1 MAQFDVHHNP
11 TLQRDTIPF
20 VVLVQSG
27 KYESYRGRVVVPL
40 VRRSA
45 LPANSTTV
53 GSRLNPVVNVQG
65 LELVMHPLDMGS
77 LTLDQLGSCV
87 GSLARKIR
95 AVQGMRRRVVPSDR
109 FDASN

>member
-11 TLQRDTIPF
+11 GLAARHHALCGAGAKWQIRILPGPSGGAPGAAQRAA
-20 VVLVQSG
+20 G
-27 KYESYRGRVVVPL
+27 E
-40 VRRSA
+40 
-45 LPANSTTV
+45 LPTV
-53 GSRLNPVVNVQG
+53 GSRLNPVVSVQG
-65 LELVMHPLDMGS
+65 LELVLHPLDMGS
-77 LTLDQLGSCV
+77 VAVDQLGSCV

>member
-1 MAQFDVHHNP
+1 MAQFDVHRNQG
-11 TLQRDTIPF
+11 LQRDTMPF

-53 GSRLNPVVNVQG
+53 GSRLNPVLSVQG
-65 LELVMHPLDMGS
+65 LELVLHPLDMGS
-77 LTLDQLGSCV
+77 VALDQLGECV
-87 GSLARKIR
+87 GSLAGQSQPII
-95 AVQGMRRRVVPSDR
+95 
-109 FDASN
+109 DALAELLVCSWE